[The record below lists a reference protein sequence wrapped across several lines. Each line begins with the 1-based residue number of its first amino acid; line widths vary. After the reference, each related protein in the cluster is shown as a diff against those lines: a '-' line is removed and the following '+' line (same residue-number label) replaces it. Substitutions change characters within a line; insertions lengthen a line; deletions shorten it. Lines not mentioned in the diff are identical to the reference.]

1 MHTPAPN
8 RINHQPLALIGGTV
22 LLAATLLAAT
32 FAQSSPEPTIHP
44 PTAASPLQVADMLD
58 SIVQPR
64 FQQNAGRFGV
74 DRVFA
79 LDGHGNVHWV
89 ESDSRAERRRFAVV
103 TASHRPYIIAFLH
116 TSHKPGAHIDPPT
129 KPQASDM
136 PIPSI
141 NSLTAVGAT
150 QVGAGRMYDW
160 ANAQLKPVVIAHLAT
175 LKQGQSAQADYQNW
189 TVVMR
194 PVRALHEGCITCHA
208 GAKRGDTLGVMVY
221 AVDKNQKIKRQSF
234 VAPGGE

>member
-1 MHTPAPN
+1 MHTPTSN
-8 RINHQPLALIGGTV
+8 RPIQRSLALIGGTV
-22 LLAATLLAAT
+22 LFGATLFAAAVAQSVPEAAVHPHAAATP
-32 FAQSSPEPTIHP
+32 Q
-44 PTAASPLQVADMLD
+44 QVAETLD

-74 DRVFA
+74 NRVFA

-103 TASHRPYIIAFLH
+103 KASHRPYVIAFLH
-116 TSHKPGAHIDPPT
+116 TAHKPGAHIDPAT
-129 KPQASDM
+129 KPQESDM
-136 PIPSI
+136 PVPSI

-150 QVGAGRMYDW
+150 QVGADRMYDW
-160 ANAQLKPVVIAHLAT
+160 ANAQLKPVVTAHLAT
-175 LKQGQSAQADYQNW
+175 LKQGHSAQADYQNW
-189 TVVMR
+189 VVVMR

-221 AVDKNQKIKRQSF
+221 AVDKNQKIEKQSF
-234 VAPGGE
+234 VAPGGV